1 MKYSIYQN
9 YLDRDGRPV
18 NIKEFGV
25 REHNRTYT
33 GVRWQTIQNWVDEF
47 DTLEEALK
55 KYPTAKVYRNEIS

>member
-18 NIKEFGV
+18 TMKEFGV

-33 GVRWQTIQNWVDEF
+33 GVRWLTIQNWVDEF

-55 KYPTAKVYRNEIS
+55 KYPKAKVHRNEIS

>member
-33 GVRWQTIQNWVDEF
+33 GVRWLTIQNWVDEF

-55 KYPTAKVYRNEIS
+55 KISNSKGIS